1 LKLIIVTSCTN
12 RKRRLLV
19 TPVQAGFAVGTTV
32 ERLASD
38 WRRAVESHSEQSGSV
53 LSAESLYVGRSI
65 SEAKKA
71 AVVAGADLYIA
82 VRADRILTTRAD

>member
-1 LKLIIVTSCTN
+1 
-12 RKRRLLV
+12 
-19 TPVQAGFAVGTTV
+19 
-32 ERLASD
+32 
-38 WRRAVESHSEQSGSV
+38 V